1 MDVVQK
7 CVNSKIKALFSYI
20 FLCLRGG
27 GDLLR
32 QLHDLAE
39 AESELQGHQR
49 RLADIEAQV
58 NP

>member
-1 MDVVQK
+1 MFKDK
-7 CVNSKIKALFSYI
+7 SIFSYI
-20 FLCLRGG
+20 FFWLRGG

-39 AESELQGHQR
+39 AESELLGHQK